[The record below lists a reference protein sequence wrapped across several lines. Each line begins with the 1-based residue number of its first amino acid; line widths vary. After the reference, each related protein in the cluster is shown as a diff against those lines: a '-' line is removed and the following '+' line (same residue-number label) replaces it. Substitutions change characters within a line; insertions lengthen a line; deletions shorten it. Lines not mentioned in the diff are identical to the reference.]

1 MKVRRYKQ
9 ENGNIKTYYYDIKE
23 NDSYI
28 YGWNSV
34 YNDPPK
40 GTKRVYL
47 DEFKEMGFSEEQ
59 PVSSRSCI
67 YSEGMEDKVKQI
79 LNIHT

>member
-1 MKVRRYKQ
+1 MKIRRYKQ
-9 ENGNIKTYYYDIKE
+9 ENGNIKAYYDDVKE
-23 NDSYI
+23 NSNYM

-34 YNDPPK
+34 YSEPPK

-59 PVSSRSCI
+59 PEASRSCI
-67 YSEGMEDKVKQI
+67 YSNGMEDKVKQI
-79 LNIHT
+79 LSMNT

>member
-1 MKVRRYKQ
+1 
-9 ENGNIKTYYYDIKE
+9 
-23 NDSYI
+23 
-28 YGWNSV
+28 V
-34 YNDPPK
+34 YNNPPK

-47 DEFKEMGFSEEQ
+47 DEFKEMGFSEES
-59 PVSSRSCI
+59 PEPNRGCI